1 MNETHSGLVET
12 PPPPPSH
19 VPDVRRLVA
28 EPKLVFDDGG
38 ARALT
43 LDALE
48 DVLPE
53 VEEERLLELPQ
64 AALLDVDRVLAGA

>member
-1 MNETHSGLVET
+1 M
-12 PPPPPSH
+12 
-19 VPDVRRLVA
+19 RRLVA
-28 EPKLVFDDGG
+28 EPELVLDDGG

-48 DVLPE
+48 YVLPE

-64 AALLDVDRVLAGA
+64 AALLDVDRVLTGAQLLQRLHRLRLIMTS